1 MDLTTNIDEIRQLLA
16 TFLNANITE
25 REGVLQLDGE
35 EAAGTPIAAI
45 TLLLDELALYESDG
59 AAAIYTTTDF
69 EVLVREEAS
78 FLGVG
83 WSRRARWPYQLED
96 SDLIS
101 HVRTA
106 LTQPGFSFRRKPDV
120 RARFQ
125 REDVTFSEPEALRI
139 VLEKYVNIESIR
151 DKLDA
156 LQETLVRY
164 YAVTPVSFA
173 DSNTVDLRGP
183 DSSKVI
189 VGAQSQNLRDT
200 KCSRSQ
206 QGRRKTK
213 VCAISSR

>member
-96 SDLIS
+96 SD
-101 HVRTA
+101 RG
-106 LTQPGFSFRRKPDV
+106 LTYTLGPPSDHYLLFLVHKLADLGPHENKFRSLVPDGIN
-120 RARFQ
+120 F
-125 REDVTFSEPEALRI
+125 E
-139 VLEKYVNIESIR
+139 
-151 DKLDA
+151 
-156 LQETLVRY
+156 
-164 YAVTPVSFA
+164 
-173 DSNTVDLRGP
+173 
-183 DSSKVI
+183 
-189 VGAQSQNLRDT
+189 
-200 KCSRSQ
+200 
-206 QGRRKTK
+206 
-213 VCAISSR
+213 